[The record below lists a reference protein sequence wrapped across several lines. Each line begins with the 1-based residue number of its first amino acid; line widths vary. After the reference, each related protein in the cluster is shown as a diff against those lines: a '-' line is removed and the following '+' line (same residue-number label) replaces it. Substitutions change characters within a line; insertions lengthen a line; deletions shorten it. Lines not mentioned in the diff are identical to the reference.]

1 MNNKGIGY
9 SAHFSGPMLVI
20 EVHGKANKT
29 FTILVKFEFRPQI
42 VSINIEVFY
51 NLRNIL
57 HNCLSSIERFSCIVS
72 YGAVV
77 LTLLLPYCLIP
88 PDLLGLI

>member
-1 MNNKGIGY
+1 MNNKCIGY

-42 VSINIEVFY
+42 VSTAVLFKR
-51 NLRNIL
+51 L
-57 HNCLSSIERFSCIVS
+57 ERSMEN
-72 YGAVV
+72 
-77 LTLLLPYCLIP
+77 
-88 PDLLGLI
+88 